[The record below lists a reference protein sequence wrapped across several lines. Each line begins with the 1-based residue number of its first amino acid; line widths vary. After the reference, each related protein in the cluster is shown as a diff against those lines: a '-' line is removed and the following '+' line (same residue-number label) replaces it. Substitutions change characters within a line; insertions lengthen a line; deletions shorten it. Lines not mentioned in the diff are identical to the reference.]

1 MNNKTKTRIGFYI
14 ELNKEEKEMVDLLKT
29 KYAINITQMIKNHLR
44 ETFGRLENGQ
54 INRSK

>member
-14 ELNKEEKEMVDLLKT
+14 ELSKEEKDMVDLLKT

-44 ETFGRLENGQ
+44 DTFGRLENASGK
-54 INRSK
+54 N